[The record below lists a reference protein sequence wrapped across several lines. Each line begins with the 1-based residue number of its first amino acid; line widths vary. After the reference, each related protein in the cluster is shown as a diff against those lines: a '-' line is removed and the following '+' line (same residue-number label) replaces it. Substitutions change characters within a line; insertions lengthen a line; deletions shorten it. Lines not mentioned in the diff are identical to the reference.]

1 MNFDEIFSGFE
12 KLKVAIIGDVMLDA
26 YTIGKVNRISP
37 EAPVPVVFLEK
48 EEQRIGGAGN
58 VALNLRALGAETF
71 LCSVIGVDKAA
82 NTLLGLLEESS
93 INQEA
98 MIQLDSRK
106 TTIKTRVIA
115 NHQHLLRIDQEDT
128 HSIDET
134 TEILL
139 IEAAKKIIDKGID
152 ALIFEDYNKGVLTP
166 KVIQELTTYANGK
179 GVFITV
185 DPKKDNF
192 LSYKNVS
199 LFKPNLKE
207 LKEGLNLEI
216 DLNKDSNALSQ
227 ASAMLQKELNN
238 ALTFITLSERGVY
251 ITDGETPHHI
261 EAHVRDIADVS
272 GAGDTVIAVAT
283 LCLASKLS
291 PLLIAEISNI
301 AGGLVCE
308 HSGVVRIDK
317 EQLLFEV
324 KTLLNPRN
332 V

>member
-166 KVIQELTTYANGK
+166 KIIQELTTYANGK

>member
-166 KVIQELTTYANGK
+166 KVIYDLTTYANGK

-308 HSGVVRIDK
+308 HSGVVRIEK

>member
-166 KVIQELTTYANGK
+166 KIIQELTTYANGK

-227 ASAMLQKELNN
+227 ASAVLQKELNN

>member
-82 NTLLGLLEESS
+82 KILLGLLEESS

-134 TEILL
+134 TETLL

-216 DLNKDSNALSQ
+216 DINKDSNALSQ

>member
-1 MNFDEIFSGFE
+1 
-12 KLKVAIIGDVMLDA
+12 
-26 YTIGKVNRISP
+26 
-37 EAPVPVVFLEK
+37 
-48 EEQRIGGAGN
+48 
-58 VALNLRALGAETF
+58 
-71 LCSVIGVDKAA
+71 
-82 NTLLGLLEESS
+82 
-93 INQEA
+93 
-98 MIQLDSRK
+98 
-106 TTIKTRVIA
+106 VIA

-134 TEILL
+134 TETLL

>member
-166 KVIQELTTYANGK
+166 KVIYELTTYANGK

-308 HSGVVRIDK
+308 HSGVVRIDR

>member
-134 TEILL
+134 TETLL

-166 KVIQELTTYANGK
+166 KVIYELTTYANGK

>member
-82 NTLLGLLEESS
+82 NTLLGLLEECS

-128 HSIDET
+128 HSIDKT

-166 KVIQELTTYANGK
+166 KVIQELTTYANSK

-227 ASAMLQKELNN
+227 ASAVLQKELNN
-238 ALTFITLSERGVY
+238 TLTFITLSERGVY

-317 EQLLFEV
+317 EQLLIEV

>member
-134 TEILL
+134 TETLL

-166 KVIQELTTYANGK
+166 KVIQELTTYSNGK

>member
-166 KVIQELTTYANGK
+166 KVIYELTTYANGK

>member
-1 MNFDEIFSGFE
+1 MNFDEIFSGFN

-58 VALNLRALGAETF
+58 VALNLRALGAETY
-71 LCSVIGVDKAA
+71 LCSVIGSDKAA
-82 NTLLGLLEESS
+82 TTLLDLLAESS
-93 INQEA
+93 INQDG
-98 MIQLDSRK
+98 ILQLDSRK

-128 HSIDET
+128 HSIDER
-134 TEILL
+134 TEMLL
-139 IEAAKKIIDKGID
+139 IEATKKIIDKGID

-166 KVIQELTTYANGK
+166 KVIQIVTEYANQK
-179 GVFITV
+179 GVFIAV

-192 LSYKNVS
+192 LAYKNVS

-207 LKEGLNLEI
+207 LQEGLNVEI
-216 DLNKDSNALSQ
+216 DLSNVNNAMVY
-227 ASAMLQKELNN
+227 ASNLLQKELGNE
-238 ALTFITLSERGVY
+238 LTFITLSERGVF
-251 ITDGETPHHI
+251 ITDGK
-261 EAHVRDIADVS
+261 EAHHVEAHIRDIADVS

-283 LCLASKLS
+283 LCLASKL
-291 PLLIAEISNI
+291 PPVIIAEISNI

-317 EQLLFEV
+317 QQLLSEV
-324 KTLLNPRN
+324 KTILNARN

>member
-134 TEILL
+134 TETLL

>member
-134 TEILL
+134 TETLL

-227 ASAMLQKELNN
+227 ATAMLQKELNN

>member
-227 ASAMLQKELNN
+227 ATAMLQKELNN

>member
-166 KVIQELTTYANGK
+166 KVIHELTTYANGK